1 MIEVR
6 NLTKA
11 FGDFAAV
18 NDISFTIGDQAG
30 IVGLLGPNGAG
41 KTTTMR
47 LLTGYLTPTSGEV
60 RINGL
65 SPRDEETLVEL
76 KRSVGYLPETTPLYP
91 EMLVSEYLQF
101 MGQARGMS
109 EEQLESSAVEMIEKL
124 SLGSHLYT
132 PIALLSKGFRQ
143 RTALAGALI
152 HRPRVV
158 ILDEPTSGLDPNQIL
173 EIRELLREIGRSAI
187 LILSTHILQE
197 VEDVCERVIIINR
210 GRITADAK
218 TSALKKRTAYSVV
231 VRGQGVER
239 RLSGLP
245 VVSACRPVPAPGLP
259 EGYQRYE
266 CELNADSPEVVFGE
280 LARSGWEV
288 REFTPVAQSLQ
299 EVFRELTH

>member
-18 NDISFTIGDQAG
+18 NDVSFQIGDGAG

-47 LLTGYLTPTSGEV
+47 LLTGYLSPTSGV
-60 RINGL
+60 VSINGL
-65 SPRDEETLVEL
+65 SPQQEETRVEL
-76 KRSVGYLPETTPLYP
+76 KRSIGYLAESTPLYP

-101 MGQARGMS
+101 MGQVRGMT
-109 EEQLESSAVEMIEKL
+109 EDDLESSAREMIEQL

-152 HRPRVV
+152 HRPKVV
-158 ILDEPTSGLDPNQIL
+158 ILDEPTSGLDPNQIA
-173 EIRELLREIGRSAI
+173 EIRTLLVELGRRTT

-197 VEDVCERVIIINR
+197 VEDVCERVIIMNR
-210 GRITADAK
+210 GKITADAK
-218 TSALKKRTAYSVV
+218 TSTLRRRTAYTIVARGPDVDTRLKASRLVTSV
-231 VRGQGVER
+231 
-239 RLSGLP
+239 L
-245 VVSACRPVPAPGLP
+245 VSRENLP
-259 EGYQRYE
+259 EGFARLE
-266 CELNADSPEVVFGE
+266 CELAEDTPEKLFAEVAGFG
-280 LARSGWEV
+280 WDV
-288 REFTPVAQSLQ
+288 REFSPLAQSLQ
-299 EVFRELTH
+299 EVFRELTQ